1 MYNVYIMSYVPY
13 LRHCTLLTWLV
24 SVAFCAAAPL
34 MAAMAKMKVRETS
47 GIILRCLLLTS
58 EFRQHQ
64 RKSV

>member
-1 MYNVYIMSYVPY
+1 MSYVPY

-34 MAAMAKMKVRETS
+34 MAGMAKMKVREIS
-47 GIILRCLLLTS
+47 GIILRCLPLTS
-58 EFRQHQ
+58 EVRQHQ

>member
-1 MYNVYIMSYVPY
+1 MPY
-13 LRHCTLLTWLV
+13 LQHCTPLTWLA

-34 MAAMAKMKVRETS
+34 MAVVVKMKVREIS
-47 GIILRCLLLTS
+47 GIILTCLLLTS

>member
-34 MAAMAKMKVRETS
+34 MTKMKVRETS

-58 EFRQHQ
+58 EVRQHQ